1 MLPPPPDRSD
11 QTLFRLT
18 KEHRVM
24 TMNDTLTTGVVM
36 PGIAEPLRLQIRQRK
51 LLPNRQGRRAA

>member
-1 MLPPPPDRSD
+1 
-11 QTLFRLT
+11 
-18 KEHRVM
+18 M